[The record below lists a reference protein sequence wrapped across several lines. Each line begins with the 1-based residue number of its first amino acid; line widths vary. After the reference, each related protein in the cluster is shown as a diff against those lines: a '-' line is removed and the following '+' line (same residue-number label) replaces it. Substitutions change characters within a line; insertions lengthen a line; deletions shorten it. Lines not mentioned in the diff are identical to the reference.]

1 MARGEVVARLMLC
14 LYLSIDKYRE
24 KCVGLIYLVQSSSAF
39 VFVIYCKF
47 RISRLIQLIFDVFRF
62 ISLFFSNDFF
72 VVFYQFVCNP
82 I

>member
-24 KCVGLIYLVQSSSAF
+24 KCF
-39 VFVIYCKF
+39 VFVIYRKF
-47 RISRLIQLIFDVFRF
+47 RISNFFQLIFDVFRF
-62 ISLFFSNDFF
+62 ISLFFSNECLA
-72 VVFYQFVCNP
+72 VFYQFVCNP

>member
-14 LYLSIDKYRE
+14 LYLSKDKYRE
-24 KCVGLIYLVQSSSAF
+24 KCVGLICLVQSSSAF